1 MTQRRSVL
9 VREDRLV
16 QRVEQRHE
24 ALGAVGQRPGRY
36 RQPPFGHPRRDA
48 VERAEA
54 GVALEQSSASRSI
67 GSGRSSVVTGNY
79 ALPYLSFKNSVMMP
93 SHSRSSSSG

>member
-36 RQPPFGHPRRDA
+36 RQPRSDIHAATPLSVRK
-48 VERAEA
+48 
-54 GVALEQSSASRSI
+54 QASRSN
-67 GSGRSSVVTGNY
+67 SRRRRARSV
-79 ALPYLSFKNSVMMP
+79 A
-93 SHSRSSSSG
+93 